1 MTSTR
6 QWWRRATAVAK
17 DKWSICVTR
26 AMGARHLY
34 RRRPEMEAA
43 VIRATSH
50 DERSVDYKNAGR
62 VFAWARA
69 APSSLLASLMW
80 SVARRA
86 SRTRSWPVALKCLLL
101 AHGLILCSHD
111 APPAARV
118 GRLPFDLSDF
128 HDGYS
133 DSPGFS
139 AFIRAYFRFLDHR
152 SLLPALKGSASASPV
167 SETEEDRDGNGDDDL
182 ERLESLQLLLD
193 LLMQIRP
200 YADGMEVELVLDAMD
215 CAVIEIFDVYSG
227 ICSGIAHFLVSVLG
241 PDPAKPEATTE
252 AMKRRRAAGMQ
263 VLRRARAQSAQLS
276 AYFELCRALG
286 VLNAAEL
293 PPVEGIPEQDMDDIE
308 RMMLCITQGSDDEA
322 EERNRK
328 TTEGGSMTV
337 TADEW
342 VVFEDENHSVNSI
355 LGFPDQISPSKL
367 WAPVEKPGPTVANGN
382 LRDLISL

>member
-34 RRRPEMEAA
+34 RRSPEMEAA

-80 SVARRA
+80 TVARRA

-128 HDGYS
+128 HDRYS

-200 YADGMEVELVLDAMD
+200 YADGMEVELVLEAMD

-227 ICSGIAHFLVSVLG
+227 ICSGIAHFLVGVLG

-328 TTEGGSMTV
+328 TPEGGSMTV

-355 LGFPDQISPSKL
+355 LDFPDQISPSKL

>member
-6 QWWRRATAVAK
+6 QWWRRATAAAK

-26 AMGARHLY
+26 AMGARRLY
-34 RRRPEMEAA
+34 RRSPEMEAA

-86 SRTRSWPVALKCLLL
+86 SRTRSWSVALKCLLL

-128 HDGYS
+128 HDRYS

-152 SLLPALKGSASASPV
+152 SLLPALKGSAPASPV

-200 YADGMEVELVLDAMD
+200 YADGMEVELVLEAMD

-227 ICSGIAHFLVSVLG
+227 ICSGIAHFLVGVLG
-241 PDPAKPEATTE
+241 PDPAKPEATTTTE

-276 AYFELCRALG
+276 AYFDLCRALG

-308 RMMLCITQGSDDEA
+308 RMMLCITQESDDEA
-322 EERNRK
+322 EDRNRK
-328 TTEGGSMTV
+328 TPEGGSMTV
-337 TADEW
+337 TAGEW
-342 VVFEDENHSVNSI
+342 VVFEDESHSVNSI
-355 LGFPDQISPSKL
+355 LDFPEM
-367 WAPVEKPGPTVANGN
+367 WAAPVEKPGPTISNGN